1 MHVLSI
7 LILVNVLHK
16 QITLSENIPPQRR
29 EVVVCGD
36 GNRFYR
42 AVALRKDE
50 MSREKHEEIPGLSDR
65 LFEINPKVFELP
77 LFSSTSLNDLVR
89 KSKITGTPAETVDIN
104 SVVHRSLATH
114 LYLIS
119 CRRRKGPVLSRLSM
133 LVRSHWSQQRSN
145 VYVGV

>member
-36 GNRFYR
+36 GNLFYR

-114 LYLIS
+114 LYLLS

-133 LVRSHWSQQRSN
+133 LVRSH
-145 VYVGV
+145 

>member
-114 LYLIS
+114 LYLLS

>member
-114 LYLIS
+114 LYLLS

-133 LVRSHWSQQRSN
+133 LVRSH
-145 VYVGV
+145 

>member
-50 MSREKHEEIPGLSDR
+50 MSREKHEEIPGLSDS

-114 LYLIS
+114 LYLLS
-119 CRRRKGPVLSRLSM
+119 CRRRKGPGLSRLSM
-133 LVRSHWSQQRSN
+133 LVRSH
-145 VYVGV
+145 

>member
-133 LVRSHWSQQRSN
+133 LVRSH
-145 VYVGV
+145 